1 MIRSTVS
8 LVKTSYLSFLSLV
21 IPAGVTKHLD
31 ELIRSDLQGL
41 RNSYFRWL
49 LIFTGIVVIGIVVE
63 ELVERVPLKKQRF
76 DFNRGIVIPRH
87 RLIRWLGYGSSV
99 GLILVII
106 GLAGEGCFEGL
117 LSWTDGLIE
126 KFDAIELE
134 AVETHVGDAKTSAR
148 IAEDAAAHA
157 TDSARNSE
165 SIAHSAR
172 KEADSF
178 EKDIV
183 SAKEQAATAESHL
196 TEALQRS
203 AAATAE
209 LERIKTPRSLT
220 NVQQLVL
227 TLQQFSGTEY
237 TFSAVCPDEECFA
250 LLKSVEDVLHRA
262 GWNRGKQVGGFPAIN
277 VFGKDAGYSVPVALT
292 SGVRIFVEYP
302 EGLEGLR
309 PLPVDQLPSYL
320 KSGDVTEFFDRH

>member
-1 MIRSTVS
+1 MKNWWSAFPSRSRD
-8 LVKTSYLSFLSLV
+8 LTS
-21 IPAGVTKHLD
+21 I
-31 ELIRSDLQGL
+31 E
-41 RNSYFRWL
+41 
-49 LIFTGIVVIGIVVE
+49 
-63 ELVERVPLKKQRF
+63 
-76 DFNRGIVIPRH
+76 VIPRY

-134 AVETHVGDAKTSAR
+134 AVETHVGDAKTSSK

-157 TDSARNSE
+157 TDSAKNAE
-165 SIAHSAR
+165 LIAHSAR

-209 LERIKTPRSLT
+209 LEKIKTPRSLT
-220 NVQQLVL
+220 NIQQLVS

-237 TFSAVCPDEECFA
+237 TFSAVCPDEECFT
-250 LLKSVEDVLHRA
+250 LLKSVDDVLHRA

-277 VFGKDAGYSVPVALT
+277 VFGKDVAYSVPVALT

-309 PLPVDQLPSYL
+309 PLPPDKFPSYIRAAGL
-320 KSGDVTEFFDRH
+320 LNSSIDVCLSPKEEHPAPASVDKGDSQTVRIAIGRKP